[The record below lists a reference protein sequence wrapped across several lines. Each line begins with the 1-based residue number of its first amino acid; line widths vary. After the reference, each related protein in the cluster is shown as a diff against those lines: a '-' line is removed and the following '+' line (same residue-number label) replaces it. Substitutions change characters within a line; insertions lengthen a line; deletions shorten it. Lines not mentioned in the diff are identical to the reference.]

1 VGLERTYGLIPA
13 GKSLHTQYRTDN
25 TQRKGNEQMKEYIVT
40 VSIEYGTN
48 IEAESQEEARE
59 KARLYIA
66 EQDAGWLSDMA
77 DVTVENED

>member
-1 VGLERTYGLIPA
+1 
-13 GKSLHTQYRTDN
+13 
-25 TQRKGNEQMKEYIVT
+25 MKEYIVT

-48 IEAESQEEARE
+48 IEAESQEEARQ